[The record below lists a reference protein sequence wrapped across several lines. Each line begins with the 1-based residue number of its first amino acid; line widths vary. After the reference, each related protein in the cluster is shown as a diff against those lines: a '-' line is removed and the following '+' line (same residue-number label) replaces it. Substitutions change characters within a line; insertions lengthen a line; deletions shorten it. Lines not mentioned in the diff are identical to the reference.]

1 MAKSIPFDPTPYL
14 RPPKLDVRQAVALAI
29 ALLSALPRDATDG
42 MKRTARAVRKAT
54 LAMNKAWDQKR
65 RAAGAP
71 KPASK
76 AKADYRVDTAWAALK
91 MRVDA
96 CAFLPATA
104 HPRAERAKEISQI
117 LFPEGLE
124 FLKLSMD
131 LEWAE
136 SNALLG
142 RIAEDDALGKDLV
155 AIAGPEFLAEVRAAH
170 EAYGEVLG
178 ITKAH
183 ETPADVAALR
193 EPLRELV
200 SAIGDYM
207 LQVVAGVDR
216 ERPETVQSARAAL
229 APLDRLRQAAARR
242 AAGKSGKGAPAADED
257 DEEALPEIELDT
269 PVPDVP
275 Q

>member
-1 MAKSIPFDPTPYL
+1 MAKSIAFDPTPYL
-14 RPPKLDVRQAVALAI
+14 RPPRLDVRQGVALAI
-29 ALLSALPRDATDG
+29 ALLSALPKDATDG

-71 KPASK
+71 RPASK
-76 AKADYRVDTAWAALK
+76 ARADHRVDTAWAALK
-91 MRVDA
+91 MRLDA
-96 CAFLPATA
+96 CALLPVEA
-104 HPRAERAKEISQI
+104 HPKAERAAEISRL

-155 AIAGPEFLAEVRAAH
+155 AITGPEFLAEVRAAH

-200 SAIGDYM
+200 SAIGDYL
-207 LQVVAGVDR
+207 LQVVASVDR

-229 APLDRLRQAAARR
+229 APIDRLRQAAARR
-242 AAGKSGKGAPAADED
+242 AAGKSGKGEPAKDES
-257 DEEALPEIELDT
+257 EEELPEIELDT